1 MEIIKE
7 TIQEP
12 IVETKII
19 GYEPKDIYKYKS
31 IDGQI
36 FEKEFQCV
44 EHDREIENKQLE
56 QYRCDVVA
64 KGLFQHLECKDI
76 YLDFIST
83 CGWAK
88 KVNNEDELKVFV
100 FARYPYRSLYRANEI
115 FTEVKTKIK
124 KYPAW
129 IAVSDEEDC
138 WSDIIILNNEL
149 EYLQK
154 DIDKIKALMENKD
167 EQNN

>member
-12 IVETKII
+12 IVESKIV
-19 GYEPKDIYKYKS
+19 GYKPKDIYKYKS

-36 FEKEFQCV
+36 FEQEFKCV

-56 QYRCDVVA
+56 EYRCDIVS
-64 KGLFQHLECKDI
+64 KGLFQHLKCKDI
-76 YLDFIST
+76 YLEFIPT

-88 KVNNEDELKVFV
+88 KVNNEDDLKVFV
-100 FARYPYRSLYRANEI
+100 FAGYSYKSVYRANQI
-115 FTEVKTKIK
+115 FEDVKTKIK

-129 IAVSDEEDC
+129 LSLSDDI

-149 EYLQK
+149 ECLQEN
-154 DIDKIKALMENKD
+154 IDKIKRLMEDKD
-167 EQNN
+167 E